1 MGMSGKSLR
10 GFSYRNGAL
19 HAEQV
24 DLAGLAAE
32 VGTPF
37 FCYSS
42 EALEAC
48 YRAFTA
54 ALAGLPAR
62 VFYALKAN
70 SNQAVIATFARL
82 GAGADV
88 VSEGE
93 MRRALAAGVPPDAIV
108 FAGVGKTPAEMAAA
122 LDVGILQFNVESLPE
137 LETLSRVAQ
146 HRQQMATVALRV
158 NPDVDART
166 HRHITTGTAENK
178 FGIDFDQARDI
189 ARRAADFP
197 GIIIKGLAVHIG
209 SQLTSIGPYQ
219 AAFERLVA
227 LYRELRGLGLPLSQ
241 LDFGG
246 GLGITYK
253 DEVPVS
259 MEAYAK
265 VVREVTKGL
274 DAELA
279 FEPGRSLVGNA
290 GLMVTRVLYVKET
303 ASRRFLVIDAAMNDL
318 LRPMLYDAWHDIEP
332 LRAPMA
338 GSERKA
344 VDIVGPVCESTDTFA
359 RQREMPSVQAGDLL
373 AIFSTGAYSAVMGST
388 YNSRLLAPEVLVQGE
403 RVAIVRPRG
412 SYEEL
417 IAQDRLPDWLAA
429 QGGLARQA

>member
-1 MGMSGKSLR
+1 MGMSSKSLR

-42 EALEAC
+42 EALEAS

-54 ALAGLPAR
+54 ALEGLPAR

-158 NPDVDART
+158 NPNVDART
-166 HRHITTGTAENK
+166 HRHITTGMAENK

-197 GIIIKGLAVHIG
+197 GITIKGLAVHIG

-227 LYRELRGLGLPLSQ
+227 LYGELRGLGLPLSR

-332 LRAPMA
+332 LRAPVA

-359 RQREMPSVQAGDLL
+359 RQREMPPVQTGDLL

>member
-1 MGMSGKSLR
+1 MGMSSKSLR
-10 GFSYRNGAL
+10 GFGYRNGAL

-42 EALEAC
+42 EALEAG

-54 ALAGLPAR
+54 ALEGLPAR

-178 FGIDFDQARDI
+178 FGIDFDQAHDI

-197 GIIIKGLAVHIG
+197 GITIKGLAVHIG

-219 AAFERLVA
+219 AALERLVA
-227 LYRELRGLGLPLSQ
+227 LYRELRSLGLPLSR

-332 LRAPMA
+332 LRAPVA

-359 RQREMPSVQAGDLL
+359 RQREMPPVQAGDLL